1 MNRSSS
7 SSHTRSRFIF
17 ISIIVCH
24 GEVEGGGVIIVSI
37 GEDDVNGE
45 INVGEGGGVIIVC
58 IGEDDVNGEINVGE
72 GGRVI
77 IVCIGEDDVNGE
89 INVGEG
95 GVWNKTG
102 GGNVSATQEAGGG
115 ITVSCKVSISQ
126 RA

>member
-24 GEVEGGGVIIVSI
+24 GEVEEGGVIIVSI

-45 INVGEGGGVIIVC
+45 INVGEGGG
-58 IGEDDVNGEINVGE
+58 
-72 GGRVI
+72 VI

>member
-1 MNRSSS
+1 MIN
-7 SSHTRSRFIF
+7 
-17 ISIIVCH
+17 V
-24 GEVEGGGVIIVSI
+24 GEGGGVIIVSI

-45 INVGEGGGVIIVC
+45 INVGEGGG
-58 IGEDDVNGEINVGE
+58 
-72 GGRVI
+72 VI

-126 RA
+126 RAWPPPLPLKFNKVTQSQYRFTKIIGVC